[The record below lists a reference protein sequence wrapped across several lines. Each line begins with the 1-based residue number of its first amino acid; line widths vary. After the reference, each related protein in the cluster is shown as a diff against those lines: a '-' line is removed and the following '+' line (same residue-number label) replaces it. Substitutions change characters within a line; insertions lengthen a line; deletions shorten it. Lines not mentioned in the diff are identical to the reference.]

1 MPVRIV
7 EDHTAELIANLR
19 ELARYKLLVGIPEEK
34 AERQD
39 DGGASSHA
47 TNALIGFVA
56 ENGSP
61 ARNIPARPWLG
72 PGIKAGQDQGLKVLK
87 ATATKALDGKA
98 GEVEQGFNA
107 AGIGFVNAVQ
117 SRIRSNIPPPL
128 APATIR
134 NRRRRSKG
142 STYRRKATTAAD
154 VVALID
160 TGQFIRSVS
169 YVVKK
174 T

>member
-1 MPVRIV
+1 MPVRV
-7 EDHTAELIANLR
+7 TEDHTAELIANLR
-19 ELARYKLLVGIPEEK
+19 ELARIKLLVGIPEQET
-34 AERQD
+34 ERQD
-39 DGGASSHA
+39 DAGGSSHA
-47 TNALIGFVA
+47 TNALIGYVA

-72 PGIKAGQDQGLKVLK
+72 PGIKAGQDQGLEVLK

-107 AGIGFVNAVQ
+107 AGIVFVNAVQ
-117 SRIRSNIPPPL
+117 ARIRSNIPPPL

-160 TGQFIRSVS
+160 TGQFLRSVS

-174 T
+174 S